1 MMKRLYFILFYL
13 LLSLQLI
20 ARPKLVATINILAD
34 MASKVAGD
42 AMEVRSLLPSGS
54 DPHTY
59 EPRPMDAA
67 VLAEADVIVT
77 NGLHL
82 EGWLDKLIQSAGG
95 KARIL
100 VASKMVEPIRASDY
114 ANSFDPH
121 AWMSFP
127 NAIRYVQELESG
139 LSRLYPELEP
149 AFRQNAGSYIAD
161 IRKAD
166 AGIRA
171 MLGKIPPDSR
181 YIITSH
187 DAFRYFAREY
197 GFRVAS
203 VLGTSTDADVS
214 LKDINHLIQVIRG
227 NQVPAMF
234 VEVALNPKILQ
245 QLARDL
251 GVRIGGSLYTD
262 SHGPPG
268 SAADSYL
275 KMMQYNASVLASA
288 LSPQEAAQTAGSDRG
303 GIFWMA
309 LLLVLVFFIAWIW
322 LKRAVYPVFR
332 EEVNWKDFTLRVR
345 DLVVMLDQK
354 VILSNLFLELR
365 PGRFYGI
372 LGSNGSGKSTL
383 VKTLVG
389 LYQPVSGSVQINGKP
404 IKNFLRQVAYLPQK
418 EEFDM
423 NFPATVKDL
432 VQLGFFPSQSDRKMS
447 RHQLHRLNEVMQK
460 LEIENLADRQI
471 SQLSGGQFQRTL
483 LARALCQNAGIIILD
498 EPFVGVDFAT
508 EEIIMDLLREEVKA
522 GKMVLMVHHDLTR
535 VRGYF
540 DYLIMVNQRIV
551 ACGPTAEVFTEA
563 NIQATYSGKVT
574 LLQKALQ
581 LIKPE
586 LH

>member
-1 MMKRLYFILFYL
+1 MPLA
-13 LLSLQLI
+13 

-34 MASKVAGD
+34 MATQVAGNHL
-42 AMEVRSLLPSGS
+42 EVVSLLPSGT

-59 EPRPMDAA
+59 EPRPGDAA
-67 VLAEADVIVT
+67 LLARADVILT

-82 EGWLDKLIQSAGG
+82 EGWLEKLIQSAGG
-95 KARIL
+95 KAEIL
-100 VASKMVEPIRASDY
+100 VATRRIDAIRAQDY
-114 ANSFDPH
+114 SNSFDPH
-121 AWMSFP
+121 AWMSFS
-127 NAIRYVQELESG
+127 NAIRYIQEIEAALG
-139 LSRLYPELEP
+139 RLYPSLQQEFTRNAAAYCAELRMADQQLRQ
-149 AFRQNAGSYIAD
+149 AFQ
-161 IRKAD
+161 
-166 AGIRA
+166 
-171 MLGKIPPDSR
+171 KIPPAAR

-197 GFRVAS
+197 GFQVAS
-203 VLGTSTDADVS
+203 VMGTSTDADVS
-214 LKDINHLIQVIRG
+214 LKDINHLIQVIRQ
-227 NQVPAMF
+227 NHVPAMF

-262 SHGPPG
+262 SFGPPG
-268 SAADSYL
+268 SGADSYV
-275 KMMQYNASVLASA
+275 KMMQFNASVLLSA
-288 LSPQEAAQTAGSDRG
+288 LSPAARAAEPGIDRSA
-303 GIFWMA
+303 IIWMG
-309 LLLVLVFFIAWIW
+309 LLMLLVFSLAWIW
-322 LKRAVYPVFR
+322 LKKTVYPQYR
-332 EEVNWKDFTLRVR
+332 EEINWKEYLLKVR

-389 LYQPVSGSVQINGKP
+389 LHQPVSGSVQINGKP
-404 IKNFLRQVAYLPQK
+404 IGHFLRHIAYLPQK

-423 NFPATVKDL
+423 NFPATVRDL
-432 VQLGFFPSQSDRKMS
+432 VQLGFFPEQSGTGLS
-447 RHQLHRLNEVMQK
+447 RHQKARLAQVLQK

-471 SQLSGGQFQRTL
+471 SQLSGGQFQRAL
-483 LARALCQNAGIIILD
+483 LARALCQNAEILILD

-508 EEIIMDLLREEVKA
+508 EEIIMNLLREEVAA

-535 VRGYF
+535 VRNYF
-540 DYLIMVNQRIV
+540 DHLIMVNQRIV
-551 ACGPTAEVFTEA
+551 AYGPTEEVFTEA

>member
-1 MMKRLYFILFYL
+1 MMKRHSLFLFCL
-13 LLSLQLI
+13 LMSLQLT

-42 AMEVRSLLPSGS
+42 AMDVQSLLPSGT

-59 EPRPMDAA
+59 EPRPLDAA
-67 VLAEADVIVT
+67 LLAEADVIVT

-82 EGWLDKLIQSAGG
+82 EGWMDKLIQSAGG
-95 KARIL
+95 NARIL

-127 NAIRYVQELESG
+127 NAIRYVRELEKG
-139 LSRLYPELEP
+139 LSLLYPQLQPYFAE
-149 AFRQNAGSYIAD
+149 NAARYMAEIS
-161 IRKAD
+161 KAD

-171 MLGKIPPDSR
+171 FLSKIPPGSR

-197 GFRVAS
+197 GFQVAS

-214 LKDINHLIQVIRG
+214 LKDINDLIHIIG
-227 NQVPAMF
+227 ENKVPAMF

-245 QLARDL
+245 QLALDL
-251 GVRIGGSLYTD
+251 NVRIGGSLYTD
-262 SHGPPG
+262 SFGPPG
-268 SAADSYL
+268 SGADSYL
-275 KMMQYNASVLASA
+275 KMMQYNASVLVSA
-288 LSPQEAAQTAGSDRG
+288 LAPNDQAAAPTDRS
-303 GIFWMA
+303 GI
-309 LLLVLVFFIAWIW
+309 LLMGLMVSAVFVLAWFW
-322 LKRAVYPVFR
+322 LKRTVYPGIS
-332 EEVNWKDFTLRVR
+332 EEINWKDFTLKVR

-383 VKTLVG
+383 VKTMVG
-389 LYQPVSGSVQINGKP
+389 LYHPVSGSVQINGRP
-404 IKNFLRQVAYLPQK
+404 IRNFLRHIAYLPQK

-432 VQLGFFPSQSDRKMS
+432 VQLGFFPSQSGPGLS
-447 RHQLHRLNEVMQK
+447 RHQSGRLGEVLKK

-471 SQLSGGQFQRTL
+471 SQLSGGQFQRAL

-508 EEIIMDLLREEVKA
+508 EEIIMDLLRKEVA
-522 GKMVLMVHHDLTR
+522 TGKMVLMVHHDLTR
-535 VRGYF
+535 VQSYF
-540 DYLIMVNQRIV
+540 DHLIMVNQRIV
-551 ACGPTAEVFTEA
+551 ACGATAEVFTEA

>member
-1 MMKRLYFILFYL
+1 MKRLLCYFFSALPL
-13 LLSLQLI
+13 LPLG

-34 MASKVAGD
+34 MATQVAGNHL
-42 AMEVRSLLPSGS
+42 EVVSLLPSGK

-59 EPRPMDAA
+59 EPRPGDAA
-67 VLAEADVIVT
+67 LLARADVILT

-95 KARIL
+95 KAEIL
-100 VASKMVEPIRASDY
+100 VATRRIDAIRAQDY
-114 ANSFDPH
+114 SNSFDPH

-127 NAIRYVQELESG
+127 NAIRYIQEIEATLG
-139 LSRLYPELEP
+139 RLYPSLQQE
-149 AFRQNAGSYIAD
+149 FVRNAAAYIAEL
-161 IRKAD
+161 RLAD
-166 AGIRA
+166 QKLRLAFQ
-171 MLGKIPPDSR
+171 KIPPAAR
-181 YIITSH
+181 FIITSH

-197 GFRVAS
+197 GFQVAS
-203 VLGTSTDADVS
+203 VMGTSTDADVS
-214 LKDINHLIQVIRG
+214 LKDINHLILVIRE
-227 NQVPAMF
+227 NRVPAMF

-262 SHGPPG
+262 SFGPPG
-268 SAADSYL
+268 SGADSYL
-275 KMMQYNASVLASA
+275 KMMHFNASVLLSA
-288 LSPQEAAQTAGSDRG
+288 LSPAARATEPGIDRSA
-303 GIFWMA
+303 IIWMG
-309 LLLVLVFFIAWIW
+309 LLMLLVFSLAWIW
-322 LKRAVYPVFR
+322 LKRTVYPQYR
-332 EEVNWKDFTLRVR
+332 EEINWKEYLLKVR

-389 LYQPVSGSVQINGKP
+389 LHQPVSGSVQINGKP
-404 IKNFLRQVAYLPQK
+404 IRHFLRHIAYLPQK

-423 NFPATVKDL
+423 NFPATVQDL
-432 VQLGFFPSQSDRKMS
+432 VQLGFFPEQSGTGLS
-447 RHQLHRLNEVMQK
+447 RHQKARLDLVLKK
-460 LEIENLADRQI
+460 LEIENLAGRQI
-471 SQLSGGQFQRTL
+471 SQLSGGQFQRAL
-483 LARALCQNAGIIILD
+483 LARALCQNAEILILD

-508 EEIIMDLLREEVKA
+508 EEIIMNLLREEVAA

-535 VRGYF
+535 VRNYF
-540 DYLIMVNQRIV
+540 DHLIMINQRIV
-551 ACGPTAEVFTEA
+551 AYGPTEEVFTEA